1 VNRICRLLPVEISL
15 RDFLDSPTIAGLEV
29 IIEAAKNASIT
40 SPALMAPKADRSG
53 SHPLS
58 FSQQRLWFLDKFEP
72 GNPFYN
78 ICSALF
84 LKGSLN
90 KEVLELSIKEIIRR
104 HRTLRTVFTVV
115 DGSPVQAETDSGD
128 FELITI
134 DLEKIAI
141 DAREEEAKQ
150 LSIEEA
156 RRPFDLSRGPLF
168 RAALLKLDEQEHFLL
183 LSVHHV
189 IFDGWSLGVFFK
201 E

>member
-1 VNRICRLLPVEISL
+1 
-15 RDFLDSPTIAGLEV
+15 
-29 IIEAAKNASIT
+29 
-40 SPALMAPKADRSG
+40 
-53 SHPLS
+53 
-58 FSQQRLWFLDKFEP
+58 
-72 GNPFYN
+72 
-78 ICSALF
+78 
-84 LKGSLN
+84 
-90 KEVLELSIKEIIRR
+90 
-104 HRTLRTVFTVV
+104 
-115 DGSPVQAETDSGD
+115 QAETDSGD

-189 IFDGWSLGVFFK
+189 IFDVWSLGVFFK
-201 E
+201 ELSALYTAFIEGKRSPLEELTIQYTDFARWQRDWLQGRVLEKQLEYWKKRLHNAPVVLDLPVDRRRPSSQTYVGARL